1 MVTWG
6 NNLFGG
12 DSGAVQDQLRDV
24 QKIESTLGRTTP
36 GDSSRDFWESPDVG
50 GQPFQKVE
58 MKGGQVM
65 LELRIIVLFS
75 DGELFF
81 DGASPGVSFRRHR
94 PVVRQ
99 GGQATSCLVDV
110 FSQ

>member
-1 MVTWG
+1 
-6 NNLFGG
+6 
-12 DSGAVQDQLRDV
+12 
-24 QKIESTLGRTTP
+24 
-36 GDSSRDFWESPDVG
+36 
-50 GQPFQKVE
+50 

-75 DGELFF
+75 NGELFF

-99 GGQATSCLVDV
+99 GGQATPCLVDV

>member
-1 MVTWG
+1 MI
-6 NNLFGG
+6 F
-12 DSGAVQDQLRDV
+12 
-24 QKIESTLGRTTP
+24 
-36 GDSSRDFWESPDVG
+36 

-58 MKGGQVM
+58 MKGGPVM

-75 DGELFF
+75 NGELFF
-81 DGASPGVSFRRHR
+81 DGAVFPGVSFRRHR